1 MEHTEATGKGYRR
14 GKNHTPDSQRKR
26 LLHPTASQD
35 GRCVKAAGCRHLVDR
50 PRARAALA
58 PEKLPMGAKC
68 PSPPSPASNLSVSK
82 ELSMQWDSNNLYGRT
97 ATNEVQIKNHSIMPS
112 TEPSGANTLYT
123 QRGRDP
129 RDLQCYPFTCWM
141 VRQGLRGYVAG
152 QPHSK
157 GQAQT
162 HSSPSLPSM
171 PLAMS
176 SSRPFPRRL
185 EQGACYKIIP
195 PSSPRQRHQIARV
208 PPRKPWGRGQRQRHP

>member
-58 PEKLPMGAKC
+58 PEKLLMGAKC
-68 PSPPSPASNLSVSK
+68 PSHPAQPQTSVS
-82 ELSMQWDSNNLYGRT
+82 LRNCLCSGIATTSMGGRPQMRSRSKTT
-97 ATNEVQIKNHSIMPS
+97 ALCLARNPR
-112 TEPSGANTLYT
+112 EPTHYT

-129 RDLQCYPFTCWM
+129 GDLQCYPFTCWM

-176 SSRPFPRRL
+176 SCRPFPRRL

-208 PPRKPWGRGQRQRHP
+208 PPRKPWGRGQRHP